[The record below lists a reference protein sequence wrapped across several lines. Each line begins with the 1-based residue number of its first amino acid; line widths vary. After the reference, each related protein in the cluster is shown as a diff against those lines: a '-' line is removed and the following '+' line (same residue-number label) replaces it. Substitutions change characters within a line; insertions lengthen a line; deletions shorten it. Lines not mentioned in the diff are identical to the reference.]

1 MNVLF
6 LSMVDGI
13 ALRSGSP
20 TITDIKVPQ
29 SYLHS
34 YTIQYI
40 SIFPMNVV
48 RWESIKILAE

>member
-1 MNVLF
+1 
-6 LSMVDGI
+6 MVDGI

-34 YTIQYI
+34 YTIQYN